1 MKTRMFSPRPQAAL
15 LTALTLALLGA
26 CGGSSGGGEGGVS
39 TSSSAA
45 ASSAS
50 ASSTSSS
57 SSSAAASSSAASVSA
72 AETPCTVLASD
83 GSSVVVGSGVSGDPA
98 APEAASG
105 YRTGKTTRYAGNF
118 MVTSANALAS
128 KAGCDILASGGNAV
142 DAAVAVQAVLGLTV
156 PEATG
161 IGGGA
166 FMLYYDATNKTVQA
180 YDGRETAPAAATEN
194 YLRYIDDTSDQTAP
208 KPSARASGRSIGT
221 PGVLRML
228 DIAWKDHG
236 TTPWKGLFSD
246 AISLS
251 TNGFQISSRLASAIS
266 GASSSLSRDAEAK
279 AYFLNADGSGKA
291 QGTTLKNP
299 DYASTLSAIANGG
312 AEAFYT
318 GSIARAIVDKVAQS
332 TGEDGSVMT
341 PGKTTLADLAGY
353 EAKRRTAVCSTY
365 RDYYVC
371 GMPPPSSGGIAVAQT
386 LGILENFDLGA
397 AANLPTSHDVEGGR
411 PSVQGVHLI
420 SEAERLA
427 YADRD
432 QYVAD
437 TDFVALPGGSWS
449 AMLDKTYLKNRAN
462 LISLTASM
470 HTASAGSF
478 PSSAVLAADH
488 TPEQGTSHLT
498 IVDKQGNVVTMTTTV
513 ESSLGSY
520 HFTKGFILNNQLTD
534 FSSAPADASGTP
546 YANRVAAGKRP
557 RSSMSPTLVF
567 RKTSA
572 GGMGDFV
579 MATGSPG
586 GSTIIQYVVK
596 TLVASLDWGLDAQRG
611 TNMIDFGASNS
622 ATTSLG
628 GEHPNLDTSNSGAND
643 SLITGLKALGHTVST
658 SAQASGIGTII
669 RATINGKAVL
679 AGSTDPRREG
689 LVLGDGVS
697 P

>member
-1 MKTRMFSPRPQAAL
+1 MIKIKFRPAVYVVSLAA
-15 LTALTLALLGA
+15 AVIALLGA
-26 CGGSSGGGEGGVS
+26 CSGSDGYPRE
-39 TSSSAA
+39 
-45 ASSAS
+45 AS
-50 ASSTSSS
+50 ASSSSS
-57 SSSAAASSSAASVSA
+57 SSSAST
-72 AETPCTVLASD
+72 ECTVLSSD
-83 GSSVVVGSGVSGDPA
+83 GTSVVVGSGVSGDPA
-98 APEAASG
+98 APEASSG
-105 YRTGKTTRYAGNF
+105 YRTGKTTTYAYNY
-118 MVTSANALAS
+118 MVTSASALAS
-128 KAGCDILASGGNAV
+128 KAGCEILAQGGNAV

-194 YLRYIDDTSDQTAP
+194 YLRYIDDTSDQTTP

-228 DIAWKDHG
+228 ELAYQDHG
-236 TTPWKGLFSD
+236 TLAWKSLFSN

-266 GASSSLSRDAEAK
+266 SATTYLARDAEAK
-279 AYFLNADGSGKA
+279 AYFLNADGTAKA
-291 QGTTLKNP
+291 QGTVLTNA
-299 DYASTLSAIANGG
+299 DYAATLTSIANDGVD
-312 AEAFYT
+312 AFYT
-318 GSIARAIVDKVAQS
+318 GTIAQAIVDKIAQT
-332 TGEDGSVMT
+332 TGEDSSVIT
-341 PGKTTLADLAGY
+341 PGKTTLSDLSNY

-365 RDYYVC
+365 RDYYIC

-386 LGILENFDLGA
+386 LGILENYDLSGSSYV
-397 AANLPTSHDVEGGR
+397 PTSYDSEGGR
-411 PSVQGVHLI
+411 PSILGVHVI

-432 QYVAD
+432 KYVAD
-437 TDFVALPGGSWS
+437 TDFVALPGGSWDT
-449 AMLDKTYLKNRAN
+449 MLDKTYLANRAA
-462 LISLTASM
+462 LISLSQSM
-470 HTASAGSF
+470 GTASAGTF
-478 PSSAVLAADH
+478 ATSATALAVDH
-488 TPEQGTSHLT
+488 TPEKGTSHFT

-534 FSSAPADASGTP
+534 FSSSPSDSTGTL
-546 YANRVAAGKRP
+546 YANRVEAGKRP
-557 RSSMSPTLVF
+557 RSSMAPTLVF
-567 RKTSA
+567 KKTSSD
-572 GGMGDFV
+572 GMGDFV

-596 TLVASLDWGLDAQRG
+596 TLVASLDWGLDAQQG

-622 ATTSLG
+622 ATTNLG
-628 GEHPNLDTSNSGAND
+628 GEHPNLDTSSSGAND
-643 SLITGLKALGHTVST
+643 SLIVGLKALGHTIST
-658 SAQASGIGTII
+658 SAQTSGIGTIMM
-669 RATINGKAVL
+669 TTVSGQSVL

-689 LVLGDGVS
+689 LVLGNTFT